1 MATRIEKLL
10 NSEFKGIS
18 FFVESVSERGGRK
31 IAVFDYPKTDNR
43 TIQDLGG
50 MPQDF
55 FVECY
60 ISGSDYISDFKR
72 LRKVLIEKEKGDLVL
87 PEFGRMNVKPVT
99 YEIKTNNKEVGKI
112 RFSIEFKL
120 EDMTGAVLEAE
131 VTSEDALE
139 GYNEV
144 NEAITNAV
152 LANYKPPK
160 TNASRINALN
170 DAKNMFET
178 ARKIA
183 KEVNSVARKMEKAVG
198 LLKTAILYAENYA
211 DLAVKE
217 GVFASLASAVGIGD
231 TYRIVTK
238 STDWGKN
245 LPKQLTSISE
255 SFIEA
260 FEELFSE
267 GQEKDFDIP
276 LWTSDK
282 TQDWETRNKNRIV
295 TVQSFRIDCLS
306 YSMLN
311 ALNENYL
318 TVDDVTRVRLS
329 LQKIRQGIIDK
340 GVELNDPIVNDSNV
354 IEKLDKLQEIVFKI
368 LSQKEKE
375 VYRITETDLPLI
387 PATVAAYLIY
397 AEEVTTREEI
407 EEKADI
413 LTATNEGKLQ
423 LEGVTLVLE
432 K

>member
-18 FFVESVSERGGRK
+18 FFVESISERGGRK

-60 ISGSDYISDFKR
+60 ISGADYISDFKR

-120 EDMTGAVLEAE
+120 DDMTGAVLEID

-144 NEAITNAV
+144 NEAVTNAV

-160 TNASRINALN
+160 TNASRLNAIN

-183 KEVNSVARKMEKAVG
+183 KEVNSVARKMEKAIG

-211 DLAVKE
+211 ELAVKE

-231 TYRIVTK
+231 TYRIVTE
-238 STDWGKN
+238 SIDWGKN
-245 LPKQLTSISE
+245 LPMQLISISE

-260 FEELFSE
+260 FEELFSD

-276 LWTSDK
+276 LWASDK

-311 ALNENYL
+311 ALNEKYL

-329 LQKIRQGIIDK
+329 LQKLRQGIISK
-340 GVELNDPIVNDSNV
+340 GVELNDPIVSDSNV

-423 LEGVTLVLE
+423 LEGATLVLE